1 MPGLASPATDWST
14 GSHNANLPNELIF
27 PLNSVPSTAH
37 LDSALRN
44 VASERA
50 AVRVYRW
57 LALATIIL
65 CVGIV
70 VTREHWLRALGHS
83 LVCEASV
90 GSGDAIL
97 LDNVEPNY
105 PLFER
110 AQRLE
115 ARGLSSLVL
124 VPVLDYEGGDQ
135 PRSVAL
141 GFVRVMCEVSR
152 LRNCTTFAAPE
163 HEPISLNV
171 ARRCADEL
179 RARGV
184 RSVILVTEGF
194 RSRRAAE
201 IYGHVF
207 RPLGI
212 TVYIQPVFGSRTPDN
227 WFRSWHGVQETGL
240 QFVKLWYYRLA
251 VL

>member
-1 MPGLASPATDWST
+1 MNEVNDLRVLPLGIGPA
-14 GSHNANLPNELIF
+14 
-27 PLNSVPSTAH
+27 
-37 LDSALRN
+37 
-44 VASERA
+44 ERSSIRVRKWVVMA
-50 AVRVYRW
+50 AV
-57 LALATIIL
+57 IL
-65 CVGIV
+65 FVGLIAA
-70 VTREHWLRALGHS
+70 REHWLRALGNS

-97 LDNVEPNY
+97 IDHVETNY
-105 PLFER
+105 LLFER

-124 VPVLDYEGGDQ
+124 VPVLGSDIADEPG
-135 PRSVAL
+135 SVAL
-141 GFVRVMCEVSR
+141 GFVNVMCGISR

-163 HEPISLNV
+163 REPISLNV
-171 ARRCADEL
+171 AKRCAEEL
-179 RARGV
+179 RARGI

-201 IYGHVF
+201 IYLRVLK
-207 RPLGI
+207 PLGI

-227 WFRSWHGVQETGL
+227 WFKSWHGIQEIGL
-240 QFVKLWYYRLA
+240 QVAKLWYYRLA